1 MAILFHLF
9 KCLVSSYFVFQSSYL
24 VGPRHLFSFVPKI
37 IGPRQLFSFVPKI
50 IAPCHLFS
58 FVPKIIG
65 PCHLFSFVPKII
77 GPCHLFSF
85 VPKIIGP
92 CHRFSFVPK
101 IIGPCHLFSFGARD
115 LHINIVT
122 DIELRTLP
130 LPLGGRLLL
139 NAGFMHKQR
148 MGQERQLLRTIKER
162 QTRFTGHII
171 RKGELEDLILTGKG
185 RGKKARGGQRLL
197 FLNQVMENT
206 GLLHPREPYG
216 TPQEIEL

>member
-1 MAILFHLF
+1 MWTLDKPIASLSAAIWGVPWMAILFHLF

-24 VGPRHLFSFVPKI
+24 VGPCQLFSFVPKI
-37 IGPRQLFSFVPKI
+37 IGPR
-50 IAPCHLFS
+50 HLFS

-85 VPKIIGP
+85 GT
-92 CHRFSFVPK
+92 R
-101 IIGPCHLFSFGARD
+101 G